1 MQMNAMRARVALA
14 SLGRAVP
21 TAPTMNWQMTMP
33 RAPQTRMVRRPK
45 RSTVQKEI
53 GVEHTLT
60 MVKIMEIRKGLLMVC
75 RDCRKMVE

>member
-1 MQMNAMRARVALA
+1 MAFW

-45 RSTVQKEI
+45 RSTVQKEM

-60 MVKIMEIRKGLLMVC
+60 MVKIMEMRKGLEIVC